1 MRQVKIYST
10 NDPEKKEKIQE
21 VLSQN
26 NIKYKVK
33 AKDVFKIN
41 IFDIAVLGSLG
52 NNQLIISYYFYL
64 ADEEQ
69 DYVRS
74 LICSENW

>member
-1 MRQVKIYST
+1 MRQVKVYST
-10 NDPEKKEKIQE
+10 NDPEKKKKIQE

-41 IFDIAVLGSLG
+41 IFDTAVLGSLG
-52 NNQLIISYYFYL
+52 NNKIKITYYFYV
-64 ADEEQ
+64 AKEEK
-69 DYVRS
+69 DYVRN
-74 LICSENW
+74 LIYSENL

>member
-10 NDPEKKEKIQE
+10 NDPEKKEKFQE
-21 VLSQN
+21 VLN

-41 IFDIAVLGSLG
+41 IFDTAVLGSLG
-52 NNQLIISYYFYL
+52 NNQIKITYYFYV
-64 ADEEQ
+64 AEEEQ
-69 DYVRS
+69 DYVMS
-74 LICSENW
+74 LICAENL

>member
-1 MRQVKIYST
+1 MRQVKVYST
-10 NDPEKKEKIQE
+10 NDPEKKKKIQE

-41 IFDIAVLGSLG
+41 IFDTAVLGSLG
-52 NNQLIISYYFYL
+52 NNKIKITYYFYV
-64 ADEEQ
+64 AKEEQ
-69 DYVRS
+69 DYVRN
-74 LICSENW
+74 LIYSENL

>member
-10 NDPEKKEKIQE
+10 NDPEKKEKFQE
-21 VLSQN
+21 VLCQN

-41 IFDIAVLGSLG
+41 IFDTAVLGSLG
-52 NNQLIISYYFYL
+52 NNQIKITYYFYV
-64 ADEEQ
+64 AEEEQ
-69 DYVRS
+69 DYVMS
-74 LICSENW
+74 LICAENL

>member
-10 NDPEKKEKIQE
+10 NDPEKKEKC
-21 VLSQN
+21 QN

-41 IFDIAVLGSLG
+41 IFDTAVLGSLG
-52 NNQLIISYYFYL
+52 NNQIKITYYFYV
-64 ADEEQ
+64 AEEEQ

-74 LICSENW
+74 LICAENL

>member
-10 NDPEKKEKIQE
+10 NDPEKKKKIQE

-41 IFDIAVLGSLG
+41 IFDTAVLGSLG
-52 NNQLIISYYFYL
+52 NNKIKITYYFYV
-64 ADEEQ
+64 AKEEQ
-69 DYVRS
+69 DYVRN
-74 LICSENW
+74 LIYSENL